1 MLNMNW
7 YASVPGNK
15 YVISFVTVAY
25 INYEMW
31 NLLVDN
37 VDNLLLFFITFSPK
51 KKI

>member
-7 YASVPGNK
+7 YASVPGSK

-25 INYEMW
+25 INYEIW

-37 VDNLLLFFITFSPK
+37 VDNLLLFFLAVP
-51 KKI
+51 